1 VIEFSQQSP
10 GGGAA
15 IGMSDGRDPA
25 LSSSTRA
32 ADGATRAPFVRLS
45 SHDNVVVL
53 TRHVDEGESFGGLD
67 GRQWLMPSHLDV
79 GNKLAAV
86 PIADGERVIKV
97 GVPIGTATQAIAPGE
112 HVHSHN
118 LRSDYIATEVPEAR
132 SGEHSAD

>member
-1 VIEFSQQSP
+1 MF
-10 GGGAA
+10 
-15 IGMSDGRDPA
+15 DGDEPA
-25 LSSSTRA
+25 LSSSSRA
-32 ADGATRAPFVRLS
+32 ADGAARAPFVRLGT
-45 SHDNVVVL
+45 HDNVVVL

-86 PIADGERVIKV
+86 PIAAGERVIKV

-118 LRSDYIATEVPEAR
+118 LRSDYIATEVQEAR
-132 SGEHSAD
+132 NGEHSAD

>member
-1 VIEFSQQSP
+1 MFDVHE
-10 GGGAA
+10 
-15 IGMSDGRDPA
+15 PA
-25 LSSSTRA
+25 LSSSSRSA
-32 ADGATRAPFVRLS
+32 EGAPAPFVRLG

-67 GRQWLMPSHLDV
+67 GRQWLMPLHLDV

-86 PIADGERVIKV
+86 PIAAGERVIKV

-118 LRSDYIATEVPEAR
+118 LRSDYIATDVQEAS
-132 SGEHSAD
+132 SGEHGAD